1 MTPATATASTVSTS
15 VSASPEV
22 QGLPPAEERGTL
34 TVSDRVVERVAGY
47 AVVLV
52 DGAAAAPRRVLGVK
66 VGDADVD
73 DEAHVRARVAGRT
86 ATIEASIA
94 VRWPAPVHAVAA
106 EARRRIR
113 EDVARITDVVVDHV
127 DLDVVS
133 LAVPAASR
141 ARVR

>member
-1 MTPATATASTVSTS
+1 MTATTS
-15 VSASPEV
+15 VTLSASATRHD
-22 QGLPPAEERGTL
+22 LAPADERGTL
-34 TVSDRVVERVAGY
+34 TINDRVVERVAGY

-66 VGDADVD
+66 VGDVDVD
-73 DEAHVRARVAGRT
+73 DEAHVRARVSGST

-94 VRWPAPVHAVAA
+94 IRWPAPVQAVAA
-106 EARRRIR
+106 ETRRRIR
-113 EDVARITDVVVDHV
+113 DDVARITDIVVDHV

-133 LAVPAASR
+133 LATMPASR

>member
-1 MTPATATASTVSTS
+1 MTAASATGSTV
-15 VSASPEV
+15 
-22 QGLPPAEERGTL
+22 PAVHVGHDLVPADGRGTL
-34 TVSDRVVERVAGY
+34 TVADRVVEKVAGY

-52 DGAAAAPRRVLGVK
+52 DGAYAAPRRVLGVK
-66 VGDADVD
+66 VGTVDAD

-86 ATIEASIA
+86 ATVEASIA
-94 VRWPAPVHAVAA
+94 VRWPAPVEAVAA
-106 EARRRIR
+106 EVRLRIR

-133 LAVPAASR
+133 LTVPAASR

>member
-1 MTPATATASTVSTS
+1 MTAAPATGSTVS
-15 VSASPEV
+15 ASHVGKDLVPV
-22 QGLPPAEERGTL
+22 DKRGTL
-34 TVSDRVVERVAGY
+34 TVSDRVVEKVAGY

-66 VGDADVD
+66 VGNADAD

-86 ATIEASIA
+86 ATVEASIA
-94 VRWPAPVHAVAA
+94 VRWPAPVQAVAA
-106 EARRRIR
+106 ETRRRIR

-133 LAVPAASR
+133 LIAPAASR

>member
-1 MTPATATASTVSTS
+1 MTAAPAVAGS
-15 VSASPEV
+15 VVLRPLEV
-22 QGLPPAEERGTL
+22 TQPAPAEERGRL

-66 VGDADVD
+66 VADADTD
-73 DEAHVRARVAGRT
+73 DEANVRARVAGST
-86 ATIEASIA
+86 ATVEASIA
-94 VRWPAPVHAVAA
+94 VRWPASIHAVAD
-106 EARRRIR
+106 EVRQRIR
-113 EDVARITDVVVDHV
+113 EDVARITGVTVDHV

-133 LAVPAASR
+133 LVAPPAAR

>member
-1 MTPATATASTVSTS
+1 MTATTGMTVSP
-15 VSASPEV
+15 SPT
-22 QGLPPAEERGTL
+22 GHDLAPADERGTL
-34 TVSDRVVERVAGY
+34 TVDDRVVERVAGY

-94 VRWPAPVHAVAA
+94 VRWPAPVQAVAA
-106 EARRRIR
+106 ETRRRIR
-113 EDVARITDVVVDHV
+113 DDVARITGVMVDHV

-133 LAVPAASR
+133 LAVPPAPR